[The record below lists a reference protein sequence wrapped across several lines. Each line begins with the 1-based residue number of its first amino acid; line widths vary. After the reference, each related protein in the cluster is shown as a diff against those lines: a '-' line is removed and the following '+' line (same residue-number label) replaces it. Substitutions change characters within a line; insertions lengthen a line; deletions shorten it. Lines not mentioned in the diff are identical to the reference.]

1 MAVSHLTGASP
12 LVAAMI
18 ALTVAQTLKI
28 FTHYYAEK
36 RWDLKRMVSSGGMPS
51 SHSATVMGLTATI
64 GLANGP
70 GDQLFAV
77 CLVMAIIVMYDA
89 MGVRLQAGR
98 QAEVLNQI
106 IYELPPEHPVSS
118 STRQPLRDTLGH
130 TPSQVFAGALL
141 GCFVSY
147 ICFVSAGRPTMA

>member
-70 GDQLFAV
+70 G
-77 CLVMAIIVMYDA
+77 
-89 MGVRLQAGR
+89 
-98 QAEVLNQI
+98 
-106 IYELPPEHPVSS
+106 
-118 STRQPLRDTLGH
+118 RDTPPLCLSARLSLYG
-130 TPSQVFAGALL
+130 PGSIAGLTTCHLQGINCLL
-141 GCFVSY
+141 CV
-147 ICFVSAGRPTMA
+147 